1 MIYKDFIAEAS
12 EKIMAA
18 GFPAVQEE
26 NANEEDPRLRKEAIS
41 ELAENSV
48 RAAYMLADYLEEY
61 WNRNVADGGQ
71 HRYSEKETFF
81 DNYVNWTKNV

>member
-1 MIYKDFIAEAS
+1 MIYKDFIAETA
-12 EKIMAA
+12 EKLMAA
-18 GFPAVQEE
+18 GFHTVMEE
-26 NANEEDPRLRKEAIS
+26 NANIKEVS

-48 RAAYMLADYLEEY
+48 RAAYILAEKLEEN
-61 WNRNVADGGQ
+61 WNRNVSDGGQ

>member
-1 MIYKDFIAEAS
+1 MIYKDFIAETAQ
-12 EKIMAA
+12 KLMAA
-18 GFPAVQEE
+18 GFSTVEE
-26 NANEEDPRLRKEAIS
+26 NAKIKAVL

-48 RAAYMLADYLEEY
+48 RAAYILAEQLEEN